1 MHDLFI
7 VYYRYYHQKYKKV
20 QTPHVIRHYAAGARL
35 IGLSEQQIR
44 RHLEQLRRSSMSN
57 NKSPYAQP
65 PYAFMHFCM
74 KKEEVPRPV
83 KLEKVSIRKHSR
95 PDLS

>member
-1 MHDLFI
+1 M
-7 VYYRYYHQKYKKV
+7 
-20 QTPHVIRHYAAGARL
+20 IRHYAAGARL

-65 PYAFMHFCM
+65 PYAFMHLCRQ
-74 KKEEVPRPV
+74 KEVPRPV
-83 KLEKVSIRKHSR
+83 KLEKVAFYFNTLCHFYQSLANKF
-95 PDLS
+95 